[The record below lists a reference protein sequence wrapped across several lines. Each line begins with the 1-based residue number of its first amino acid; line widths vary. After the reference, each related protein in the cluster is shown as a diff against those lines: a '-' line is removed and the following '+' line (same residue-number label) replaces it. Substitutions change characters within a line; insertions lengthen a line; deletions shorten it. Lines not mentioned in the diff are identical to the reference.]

1 MSLIIGLGD
10 SLFRELE
17 RVRRGGK
24 NWTKL
29 FKEGEGRAL
38 IKEDGAGWSERD
50 LGRLSIIGEGRSDA
64 ITG

>member
-1 MSLIIGLGD
+1 MIYDGS
-10 SLFRELE
+10 FRELE
-17 RVRRGGK
+17 RGEEGK

-38 IKEDGAGWSERD
+38 IREDGCGGGAGWNERD
-50 LGRLSIIGEGRSDA
+50 LGRLSIIDEGRSDA